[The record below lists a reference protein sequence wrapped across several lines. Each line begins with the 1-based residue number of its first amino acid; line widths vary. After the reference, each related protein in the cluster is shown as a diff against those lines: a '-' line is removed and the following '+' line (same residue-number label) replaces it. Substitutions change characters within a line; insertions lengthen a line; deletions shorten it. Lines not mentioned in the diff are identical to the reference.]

1 MAAQSCS
8 LAASLAAV
16 KVRPVTAEDFRAV
29 CGLLAEL
36 GRPTVSDTTSDACRS
51 AFAADLEDDGADH
64 LLAVDE
70 RGTPVGFLSLHYR
83 RRLNHPT
90 LEAWVPDLIVNE
102 RARGLGVGRA
112 LLAEAERRA
121 RERGC
126 HRLALESGYGRT
138 RAHGVYLAAG
148 MTDGGK
154 FFTKEL

>member
-1 MAAQSCS
+1 MQ
-8 LAASLAAV
+8 
-16 KVRPVTAEDFRAV
+16 VRPVTAEDFRAV

-36 GRPTVSDTTSDACRS
+36 GRPTVTDAVAEGCRS
-51 AFAADLEDDGADH
+51 AFLADLGDDGADH
-64 LLAVDE
+64 LIAVDE
-70 RGTPVGFLSLHYR
+70 RGAAIGFISLHYR
-83 RRLNHPT
+83 RRLNHAT

-102 RARGLGVGRA
+102 RARGTGAGRA

-126 HRLALESGYGRT
+126 HRLALESGYSRT

-154 FFTKEL
+154 YFTKELR

>member
-1 MAAQSCS
+1 MQ
-8 LAASLAAV
+8 
-16 KVRPVTAEDFRAV
+16 VRPVAAEDFRAV

-36 GRPTVSDTTSDACRS
+36 GRPPVSG
-51 AFAADLEDDGADH
+51 AADEGCRAAFTADLHDEAADH
-64 LLAVDE
+64 LLAVDDH
-70 RGTPVGFLSLHYR
+70 GAPIGFLSLHYR

-102 RARGLGVGRA
+102 RARGTGAGRA

-126 HRLALESGYGRT
+126 HRLALESGYSRQ

-154 FFTKEL
+154 FFTKELR

>member
-1 MAAQSCS
+1 MP
-8 LAASLAAV
+8 
-16 KVRPVTAEDFRAV
+16 VRPATERDFRAV

-36 GRPTVSDTTSDACRS
+36 GRPAVSESATEACRS
-51 AFAADLEDDGADH
+51 AFLADLADDGADH
-64 LLAVDE
+64 LLAVGD
-70 RGTPVGFLSLHYR
+70 RGEPVGFLSLHYR
-83 RRLNHPT
+83 RRLNHAT
-90 LEAWVPDLIVNE
+90 EEAWIPDLVVRE
-102 RARGLGVGRA
+102 RARGSGVGRA

-121 RERGC
+121 RDRGC

>member
-1 MAAQSCS
+1 M
-8 LAASLAAV
+8 L
-16 KVRPVTAEDFRAV
+16 VRPVVAEDFRAV

-36 GRPTVSDTTSDACRS
+36 GRPAVSEAATDACRA
-51 AFAADLEDDGADH
+51 AFQADLDDAGADH
-64 LLAVDE
+64 LIALDDHGA
-70 RGTPVGFLSLHYR
+70 PIGFLSLHYR

-102 RARGLGVGRA
+102 RARGTGAGRA

-126 HRLALESGYGRT
+126 HRLALESGYARQ

-154 FFTKEL
+154 YFTKELS

>member
-1 MAAQSCS
+1 MQ
-8 LAASLAAV
+8 
-16 KVRPVTAEDFRAV
+16 VRPVTAADFRAV

-36 GRPTVSDTTSDACRS
+36 GRPTVTDAAADGCRS
-51 AFAADLEDDGADH
+51 TFMADVGDDGADH
-64 LLAVDE
+64 LIAVDE
-70 RGTPVGFLSLHYR
+70 RGAAIGFISLHYR
-83 RRLNHPT
+83 RRLNHGT

-102 RARGLGVGRA
+102 RARGTGAGRA

-126 HRLALESGYGRT
+126 HRLALESGYSRT

-154 FFTKEL
+154 YFTKEL